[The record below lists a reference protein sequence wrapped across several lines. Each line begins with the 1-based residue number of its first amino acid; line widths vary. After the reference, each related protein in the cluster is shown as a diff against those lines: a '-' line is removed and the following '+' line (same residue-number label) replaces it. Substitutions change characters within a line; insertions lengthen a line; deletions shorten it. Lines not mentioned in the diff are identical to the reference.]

1 MGFHLVFLPRRS
13 IRGKQSL
20 RRAGFSQ
27 TLRLGEDGSRRARRE
42 GRGEK
47 DEGDEEHE
55 KGKEN
60 GPLDV
65 SILLRKP

>member
-1 MGFHLVFLPRRS
+1 MGFHLVFCRDGAFAENSPSGEPVFRRRS
-13 IRGKQSL
+13 VS
-20 RRAGFSQ
+20 
-27 TLRLGEDGSRRARRE
+27 ARTGRE

-47 DEGDEEHE
+47 DERDEEHE